1 MDARSMVGATA
12 TEIAEA
18 VRSGQVTAADVT
30 RAHLDRIDEVDPQ
43 LGAFTKV
50 LHDRAAAEAAAVDA
64 LDDRA
69 DLPLAGVP
77 VAIKDHVAVEG
88 VVTGNGSRALST
100 TPADHDDEL
109 VRRLNAAGAVVVGVT
124 RCPELCVFGNSDD
137 PDGAARNPWD
147 PTRVA
152 GGSSGGAAAAVA
164 AGLVPIAHASDGLGS
179 IRIPAAANGLVGVKP
194 GRGLVP
200 VEGDLDGQHWFGMTQ
215 HGPVATTVDDLAVML
230 DVLAD
235 TDRFRSGGQPDRT
248 LRIAV
253 STAPPAPGLMI
264 GTQQRQAVVRVAKAL
279 QAAGHHVQQADPP
292 YDTRAMLDLLLRWT
306 AGAAQDADDLGADLA
321 ALQHRTRVHAAVG
334 RAAQRLRPVREEQAD
349 RWKAKVDDFFG
360 MWDLLITP
368 AMAGPPPRGHG
379 WWDRGW
385 LANVFQGLLWTPFQS
400 PWNLAELP
408 AASVPAGL
416 DDLRLPLSAQVV
428 APRGMEADLVAALRT
443 VEQQAPWQRR
453 PDQVAA

>member
-1 MDARSMVGATA
+1 MDATSMVGATA
-12 TEIAEA
+12 VEIAEA
-18 VRSGQVTAADVT
+18 VRSGQVTASDVV
-30 RAHLDRIDEVDPQ
+30 RAHLRRIDEVDPQ

-50 LHDRAAAEAAAVDA
+50 LHERATTEAAAVDDH
-64 LDDRA
+64 DDRSA
-69 DLPLAGVP
+69 LPLAGVP
-77 VAIKDHVAVEG
+77 VAIKDHVAVQD
-88 VVTGNGSRALST
+88 VVTGNGSRALSS

-137 PDGAARNPWD
+137 PDGVARNPWD

-164 AGLVPIAHASDGLGS
+164 GGLVPIAHASDGLGS

-215 HGPVATTVDDLAVML
+215 HGPLATNVDDLALML
-230 DVLAD
+230 DVLGG
-235 TDRFRSGGQPDRT
+235 TDRFRGGGEPDRR

-253 STAPPAPGLMI
+253 STAPPAPGIMI
-264 GTQQRQAVVRVAKAL
+264 GKEQRQAVVRVARAL
-279 QAAGHHVQQADPP
+279 QAAGHEVQQADPP

-306 AGAAQDADDLGADLA
+306 AGAAEDADDLGADLA

-334 RAAQRLRPVREEQAD
+334 RVARRLRPVREEQAD
-349 RWKAKVDDFFG
+349 RWKAKVDAFFG
-360 MWDLLITP
+360 QWDLLITP

-385 LANVFQGLLWTPFQS
+385 LANVLQGLLWAPFQS

-416 DDLRLPLSAQVV
+416 DDLRLPLAAQVV
-428 APRGMEADLVAALRT
+428 APRGMEGDLVAALRT
-443 VEQQAPWQRR
+443 VERQAPWQRR
-453 PDQVAA
+453 PDQIPA

>member
-1 MDARSMVGATA
+1 MDAASLVGATA

-18 VRSGQVTAADVT
+18 VRSGQVTANDVT
-30 RAHLDRIDEVDPQ
+30 RAHLARIDEVDPQ

-50 LHDRAAAEAAAVDA
+50 LHERATAEAEAVDRRDD
-64 LDDRA
+64 LDG
-69 DLPLAGVP
+69 LPLAGVP
-77 VAIKDHVAVEG
+77 VAIKDHVAVRG
-88 VVTGNGSRALST
+88 VVTGNGSRALT
-100 TPADHDDEL
+100 RTPADHDDEL

-164 AGLVPIAHASDGLGS
+164 AGLVPVAHASDGLGS
-179 IRIPAAANGLVGVKP
+179 IRIPAAANGLVGIKP

-215 HGPVATTVDDLAVML
+215 HGPLATTVDDLALVL

-235 TDRFRSGGQPDRT
+235 SERFRDGGQPDRE
-248 LRIAV
+248 LRVAV

-264 GTQQRQAVVRVAKAL
+264 GRQQRQAVVRVARAL
-279 QAAGHHVQQADPP
+279 QAAGHHVEQADPP

-334 RAAQRLRPVREEQAD
+334 RVARRLRPVREEQAD
-349 RWKAKVDDFFG
+349 RWKAKVDGFFDD
-360 MWDLLITP
+360 WDLLVTP

-385 LANVFQGLLWTPFQS
+385 LANVLQGLLWAPFQS

-428 APRGMEADLVAALRT
+428 ARRGGEADLVAALRT
-443 VEQQAPWQRR
+443 VEQRAPWQRR
-453 PDQVAA
+453 PDQVTA